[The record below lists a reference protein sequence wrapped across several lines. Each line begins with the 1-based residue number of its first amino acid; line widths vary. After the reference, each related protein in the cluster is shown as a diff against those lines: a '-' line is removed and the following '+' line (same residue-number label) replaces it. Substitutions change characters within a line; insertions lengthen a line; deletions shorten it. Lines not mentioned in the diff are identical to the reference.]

1 MAGRVL
7 ARCCEEGPRLLTS
20 TQFWMISERNNA
32 WRACIGK
39 ITRKDY
45 LYRYQ
50 TRVVQPDGS
59 SFMIRSEEPRQ
70 VFGLPLDIT
79 TLNEDERRQRLAA
92 RKPKVKKIKEELLD
106 DNFDEDEYAKLFG
119 AATSRSENSKPTTSE
134 EAPKPQKKKKGSKK

>member
-1 MAGRVL
+1 MANRVPKMAGRVL

-20 TQFWMISERNNA
+20 TQFWMISGNFEKKEKWQSLKENNEFKKTFLERNNA

-70 VFGLPLDIT
+70 VWKNT
-79 TLNEDERRQRLAA
+79 
-92 RKPKVKKIKEELLD
+92 
-106 DNFDEDEYAKLFG
+106 
-119 AATSRSENSKPTTSE
+119 
-134 EAPKPQKKKKGSKK
+134 